1 MTGYPNK
8 LIMILSILLVVILAN
23 YRYSSKLNKQLLQ
36 FKFDWN
42 KEKIIHEIDDL
53 KIDSLSYNR
62 LMIDDVKENYKP
74 NNQNTYSVVF
84 DDNSKFYFRY
94 VYSNIT
100 DSKIL
105 FSGLEWLNGQPEEK
119 NQSIKLIE
127 SNIPMKKTGGK
138 IVMTIGNEIV
148 FNNEAKYFRRKMA
161 EERKIDFIG
170 DDKDVFNYS
179 YQNINDSEQIMNQV
193 KDIEPAEVYIIFWS
207 PNEHTQISK
216 TLQEDFQNLINFLD
230 QTPKT
235 QKIIWITLPSIKDNE
250 QNFRIHLINEMIE
263 NLKSSK
269 LIRIDSE
276 SILNEKNQ
284 EYLMSDGLSLNKYG
298 YEKLA
303 QGVIKQIK

>member
-1 MTGYPNK
+1 
-8 LIMILSILLVVILAN
+8 
-23 YRYSSKLNKQLLQ
+23 
-36 FKFDWN
+36 
-42 KEKIIHEIDDL
+42 
-53 KIDSLSYNR
+53 
-62 LMIDDVKENYKP
+62 
-74 NNQNTYSVVF
+74 
-84 DDNSKFYFRY
+84 
-94 VYSNIT
+94 
-100 DSKIL
+100 
-105 FSGLEWLNGQPEEK
+105 
-119 NQSIKLIE
+119 
-127 SNIPMKKTGGK
+127 
-138 IVMTIGNEIV
+138 
-148 FNNEAKYFRRKMA
+148 MA